1 MHESRHLHALKRTR
15 GKFGRFESSLS
26 QSDDNLLNAAGTT
39 SLPSLTIQEHNN
51 PPPQPTHN
59 YPILPNPGV
68 SVSAPATNSSAYNNN
83 ISALDEFR
91 RLFGSS
97 VNNKDIED
105 ALKGMVQSGLVDLQH
120 CSGSDD
126 MVGCSTVGNSE
137 Q

>member
-26 QSDDNLLNAAGTT
+26 QSDDSLLNTAVTT
-39 SLPSLTIQEHNN
+39 SMSSYTMQENNN

-68 SVSAPATNSSAYNNN
+68 SGSVPATSNSVYNNM
-83 ISALDEFR
+83 SALDEFR
-91 RLFGSS
+91 RLFGSG

-120 CSGSDD
+120 CTGSDD